1 MMKQTQTQPQAAAA
15 GKKKSLFRKQGLLQV
30 FALVGMAYL
39 FVFSF
44 LPMGG
49 LVMAFKNYTIDQKIV
64 GIFTSDWV
72 GFKHFQDFFND
83 INFWP
88 VMRNTIVLS
97 VLKLIFSFPIPIIF
111 ALMLNEV
118 KNKPFKRVVQ
128 TVSYLPHFIS
138 WVIIAGLAINFFSS
152 DGVINTLLT
161 SAGLVKEPVA
171 FLTSAGNY
179 WPMAV
184 FLDVWKDMGWWAIIF
199 LAAITGID
207 PTLYEAADLDGCS
220 RLRKIWHITL
230 PSIRGTV
237 TVVLILSLGNLFGGG
252 LSGSNFEQAYLLGN
266 TMNFERSEI
275 LQTHV
280 FKTGMVNARFAYA
293 TAVGLIQ
300 SVVSLILIFVSNA
313 VSKKVSDSSLF

>member
-1 MMKQTQTQPQAAAA
+1 MKKEKVK
-15 GKKKSLFRKQGLLQV
+15 GKRSLFRRQGLLQI
-30 FALVGMAYL
+30 FALVGMLYL
-39 FVFSF
+39 LIFTF

-49 LVMAFKNYTIDQKIV
+49 LVMAFKNYTIDQKII
-64 GIFTSDWV
+64 GIFTSDWA
-72 GFKHFQDFFND
+72 GFKHFQDFLND
-83 INFWP
+83 INFYAII
-88 VMRNTIVLS
+88 RNTVALS
-97 VLKLIFSFPIPIIF
+97 VLKLIFSFPMPILF
-111 ALMLNEV
+111 AIMLNEV
-118 KNKPFKRVVQ
+118 RNKPFKRFAQ

-152 DGVINTLLT
+152 DGVINTLFKG
-161 SAGLVKEPVA
+161 AGLIDQPIP
-171 FLTSAGNY
+171 FLTSSGNY

-207 PTLYEAADLDGCS
+207 PTLYEAADLDGAG
-220 RLRKIWHITL
+220 RLRKIWNITL
-230 PSIRGTV
+230 PSIKGTV

-252 LSGSNFEQAYLLGN
+252 LSGSNFEQSYLLGN

-280 FKTGMVNARFAYA
+280 FKTGMVNSRFAYA

-300 SVVSLILIFVSNA
+300 SVISLILIFASNA

>member
-1 MMKQTQTQPQAAAA
+1 MPI
-15 GKKKSLFRKQGLLQV
+15 LF
-30 FALVGMAYL
+30 A
-39 FVFSF
+39 
-44 LPMGG
+44 
-49 LVMAFKNYTIDQKIV
+49 I
-64 GIFTSDWV
+64 
-72 GFKHFQDFFND
+72 
-83 INFWP
+83 
-88 VMRNTIVLS
+88 
-97 VLKLIFSFPIPIIF
+97 
-111 ALMLNEV
+111 MLNEV
-118 KNKPFKRVVQ
+118 RNKPFKRFAQ

-152 DGVINTLLT
+152 DGVINTLLGG
-161 SAGLVKEPVA
+161 AGLIDQPIP
-171 FLTSAGNY
+171 FLTSSDNY

-207 PTLYEAADLDGCS
+207 PTLYEAADLDGAG
-220 RLRKIWHITL
+220 RLRKIWNITL
-230 PSIRGTV
+230 PSIKGTV

-252 LSGSNFEQAYLLGN
+252 LSGSNFEQSYLLGN

-280 FKTGMVNARFAYA
+280 FKTGMVNSRFAYA

-300 SVVSLILIFVSNA
+300 SVISLILIFASNA

>member
-1 MMKQTQTQPQAAAA
+1 MKKEKVK
-15 GKKKSLFRKQGLLQV
+15 GKRSLFRRQGLLQM
-30 FALVGMAYL
+30 FALVGMLYL
-39 FVFSF
+39 LIFTF

-49 LVMAFKNYTIDQKIV
+49 LVMAFKNYTIDQKII
-64 GIFTSDWV
+64 GIFTSEWA
-72 GFKHFQDFFND
+72 GLKHFQDFLND
-83 INFWP
+83 INFYSII
-88 VMRNTIVLS
+88 RNTVALS
-97 VLKLIFSFPIPIIF
+97 VLKLIFSFPMPILF
-111 ALMLNEV
+111 AIMLNEV
-118 KNKPFKRVVQ
+118 RNKPFKRFAQ

-152 DGVINTLLT
+152 DGVINTLLKG
-161 SAGLVKEPVA
+161 AGIIDQPIP
-171 FLTSAGNY
+171 FLTSSDNY

-207 PTLYEAADLDGCS
+207 PTLYEAADLDGAG
-220 RLRKIWHITL
+220 RLRKIWNITL
-230 PSIRGTV
+230 PSIKGTV

-252 LSGSNFEQAYLLGN
+252 LSGSNFEQSYLLGN

-280 FKTGMVNARFAYA
+280 FKTGMVNSRFAYA

-300 SVVSLILIFVSNA
+300 SVISLILIFASNA